1 MFKTV
6 SNFDVRD
13 VWWQG
18 MTLAGHLQDLDFG
31 MFLGRGIGHD
41 SCVMH
46 VFHFRFIFIYLFIY
60 LFIHSFIYLLIYLF
74 IYIYFLLLFPAAV
87 YFLMTSLRVCN

>member
-6 SNFDVRD
+6 SNLDVRD

-41 SCVMH
+41 S
-46 VFHFRFIFIYLFIY
+46 
-60 LFIHSFIYLLIYLF
+60 
-74 IYIYFLLLFPAAV
+74 
-87 YFLMTSLRVCN
+87 